1 MSALS
6 CTVWL
11 AVVIIIVVM
20 SIIPSLLW
28 WCAFG
33 PPLCV
38 ANFCHRRYVWPDAC
52 SHNKT
57 KQNKKINKKGN
68 AEFKQRGNRNHSKG
82 KTQQRIPVASALAA
96 AARMRL
102 STAAQPVL
110 VLLFADDTEIRARV
124 LISKSQH
131 RKANTTKTNCLWQ
144 CVLVCVS
151 AAVHKLELCKA
162 QCWEY

>member
-1 MSALS
+1 MLQTFV
-6 CTVWL
+6 TVDMFDL
-11 AVVIIIVVM
+11 MPARI
-20 SIIPSLLW
+20 
-28 WCAFG
+28 
-33 PPLCV
+33 
-38 ANFCHRRYVWPDAC
+38 
-52 SHNKT
+52 T
-57 KQNKKINKKGN
+57 KQNKTKKINKKGN
-68 AEFKQRGNRNHSKG
+68 AEFKQRGNRNHTKG

-162 QCWEY
+162 QC